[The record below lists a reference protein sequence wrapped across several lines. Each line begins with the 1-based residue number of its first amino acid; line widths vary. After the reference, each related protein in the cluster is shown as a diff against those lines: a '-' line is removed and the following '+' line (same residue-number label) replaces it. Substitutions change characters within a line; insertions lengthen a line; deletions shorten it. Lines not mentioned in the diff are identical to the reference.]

1 MSHTW
6 DSTMNNMF
14 DAKCAV
20 NKCTPMTPSERACA
34 ASHLK
39 VWRTIAHL
47 RETLLYSH
55 AGTST
60 VDSKKAVSVSTSVT
74 IPNPNSGSLRDT
86 ESTPSEGTSA
96 PYFQI
101 GDLESVSRG
110 CYRFSRMGG
119 GWIPVPSP
127 SHKPVGPE
135 GKGRKRKERDSAG
148 GLYENNR
155 GDCDNDDWYLI
166 LEDDAEVARAA
177 VTDGLQATLNKIIHQ
192 KLPYDFDI
200 CYLGH
205 VIPQNSEKTFFRGGE
220 IVKINYAWCLHAYIL
235 RGKAIKILLN
245 NLPINAPVDNFI
257 AQLLNDEVLKVRKSY
272 FCCH

>member
-1 MSHTW
+1 VSHTW
-6 DSTMNNMF
+6 DSTVNNMY

-47 RETLLYSH
+47 RETLFNS
-55 AGTST
+55 ATGTST
-60 VDSKKAVSVSTSVT
+60 VDSKKALSVSTSIM
-74 IPNPNSGSLRDT
+74 IPNPGPGSLSVN
-86 ESTPSEGTSA
+86 ESTPNDGTST

-119 GWIPVPSP
+119 GWIQVPSP
-127 SHKPVGPE
+127 SQKPLGPE
-135 GKGRKRKERDSAG
+135 GKGRKRKERDSVSG
-148 GLYENNR
+148 VYDSDK
-155 GDCDNDDWYLI
+155 GDSENDDWYLI

-177 VTDGLQATLNKIIHQ
+177 TMDGLQATLNKIIHQ

-235 RGKAIKILLN
+235 RGKSIKLLLN

-257 AQLLNDEVLKVRKSY
+257 AQLLNDEVLKV
-272 FCCH
+272 